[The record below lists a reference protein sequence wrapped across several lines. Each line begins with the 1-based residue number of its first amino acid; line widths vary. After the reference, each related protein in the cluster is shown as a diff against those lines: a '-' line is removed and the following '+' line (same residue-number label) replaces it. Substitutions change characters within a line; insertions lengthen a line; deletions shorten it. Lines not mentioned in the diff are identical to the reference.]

1 MSGVLKIIVAL
12 FLIALIAVLTIYGNI
27 IGFLIG
33 LGIAIVLN
41 GMFNR
46 WDKKKKSR

>member
-1 MSGVLKIIVAL
+1 MKGILKILVAL
-12 FLIALIAVLTIYGNI
+12 FLIALIAILTIYGNI

-33 LGIAIVLN
+33 IGIAIVLN

-46 WDKKKKSR
+46 WDKKNESR

>member
-33 LGIAIVLN
+33 LGIAIILN
-41 GMFNR
+41 GMFSR
-46 WDKKKKSR
+46 WDKKKESR

>member
-12 FLIALIAVLTIYGNI
+12 FLITLITVLSIYGNI

-46 WDKKKKSR
+46 WDKKNGIH